1 MRPTTNTDLLAQLQ
15 QLTAGL
21 RFVTEADA
29 PLEAVSYPTPSGELP
44 GPELLHTLGEPAD
57 APVQVSPLA
66 DFLRHHTDPAGVL
79 DSPELAARY
88 QALQT
93 FMQEHLAPVQVYR
106 VGSEP
111 RLHAYALGR
120 LPDGQLAGFK
130 TVLTQT

>member
-1 MRPTTNTDLLAQLQ
+1 MTSSVTTDLLAQLH
-15 QLTAGL
+15 QLTASL
-21 RFVTEADA
+21 HFLTEADA
-29 PLEAVSYPTPSGELP
+29 PLEAVSYPAPGGELP
-44 GPELLHTLGEPAD
+44 GPELLRTLGEPAD
-57 APVQVSPLA
+57 APLQISSLA

-88 QALQT
+88 QVLQA
-93 FMQEHLAPVQVYR
+93 FIQQNLAPVQVYR

-111 RLHAYALGR
+111 RLHAYALGQ

>member
-21 RFVTEADA
+21 YFVTEADA
-29 PLEAVSYPTPSGELP
+29 PLDAVSYPAPRGELP
-44 GPELLHTLGEPAD
+44 SPALLRTLGEPAD

-66 DFLRHHTDPAGVL
+66 EFLRYHTDPTGVL
-79 DSPELAARY
+79 DSPELAGRY
-88 QALQT
+88 QALQA
-93 FMQEHLAPVQVYR
+93 FLQQHLAPVQVYR

-111 RLHAYALGR
+111 KLHAYALGK

>member
-1 MRPTTNTDLLAQLQ
+1 MPSPTNTDLLAQLQ

-21 RFVTEADA
+21 HFVTEADA
-29 PLEAVSYPTPSGELP
+29 PLEAVSYPAHSGELP
-44 GPELLHTLGEPAD
+44 GPELLRTMGEPAD
-57 APVQVSPLA
+57 APVQASQLA

-88 QALQT
+88 QALQA

-111 RLHAYALGR
+111 QLHAYALGL
-120 LPDGQLAGFK
+120 LPDGQLAGFR

>member
-21 RFVTEADA
+21 YFVTEADA
-29 PLEAVSYPTPSGELP
+29 PLEAVSYPAPSDALP
-44 GPELLHTLGEPAD
+44 NPELLRTLGEPVD
-57 APVQVSPLA
+57 APVQVGTLA
-66 DFLRHHTDPAGVL
+66 EFLRHHTDPAGVL

-88 QALQT
+88 QALQA
-93 FMQEHLAPVQVYR
+93 FMQEHLVPVQVYR
-106 VGSEP
+106 IGGEP